1 MRNDVAQTCTSLE
14 GDEVTLS
21 LIGMEL
27 ELELELECVERYDKC
42 HSGCVFASCKQMTT
56 IDSFEKFW

>member
-21 LIGMEL
+21 FIGMEP
-27 ELELELECVERYDKC
+27 ELELECVESYDKC
-42 HSGCVFASCKQMTT
+42 HSRCVFASCKQMTT
-56 IDSFEKFW
+56 NDSFEKFW